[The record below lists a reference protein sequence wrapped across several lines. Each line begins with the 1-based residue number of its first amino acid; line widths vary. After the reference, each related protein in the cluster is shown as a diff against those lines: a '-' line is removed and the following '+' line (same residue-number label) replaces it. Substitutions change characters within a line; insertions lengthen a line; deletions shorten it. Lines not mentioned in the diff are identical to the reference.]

1 MSERVKP
8 GKNGRRSRK
17 RMRERQPTIAREVA
31 PSSPTE
37 EPKTGFYKNERW
49 SCRGH
54 NVFTPVGRVMEILEP
69 GIYEIKNEPEIGLY
83 FEKINAKPEP
93 LVHFEDDMASEVTEE
108 IVRFWERAGQYAKM
122 KLAHKRGILMYGPP
136 GTGKTSI
143 CMLIMDDVI
152 KRGGVVIK
160 FTDPDLFRK
169 GVRLFREIQ
178 PSTPIVV
185 LMEDLDELVNEYS
198 ESRITNVL
206 DGVDKVDS
214 IVFLATTNYPDVL
227 EARLVNR
234 PSRFDRV
241 FKVGLLSGK
250 DRRLY
255 IEHLM
260 GGEINGE
267 LVDPAKWTED
277 TKGLSIAHIKELF
290 ISVAM
295 LDVPYD
301 EALSRLKGMRDEIDG
316 RDGDGMAG
324 FVSPDES

>member
-1 MSERVKP
+1 MSERVKAGIN
-8 GKNGRRSRK
+8 GKRNRRRL
-17 RMRERQPTIAREVA
+17 RARQPTIAKEVTT
-31 PSSPTE
+31 PTPIE
-37 EPKTGFYKNERW
+37 KPKTGFYKNERW

-54 NVFTPVGRVMEILEP
+54 NVFTPVGKVMETLEP

-83 FEKINAKPEP
+83 FQRVDAKREP
-93 LVHFEDDMASEVTEE
+93 LVHFEEDMASEITEE
-108 IVRFWERAGQYAKM
+108 IVRFWERADQYAKM

-152 KRGGVVIK
+152 KRGGVVVK

-169 GVRLFREIQ
+169 GIRLFREIQ
-178 PSTPIVV
+178 ADTPIVV
-185 LMEDLDELVNEYS
+185 LMEDLDELVTEHS

-227 EARLVNR
+227 EARLINR

-255 IEHLM
+255 IEHLAN
-260 GGEINGE
+260 GEINGE

-290 ISVAM
+290 ISVTM

-316 RDGDGMAG
+316 RDGDGQAG
-324 FVSPDES
+324 FVSLDES